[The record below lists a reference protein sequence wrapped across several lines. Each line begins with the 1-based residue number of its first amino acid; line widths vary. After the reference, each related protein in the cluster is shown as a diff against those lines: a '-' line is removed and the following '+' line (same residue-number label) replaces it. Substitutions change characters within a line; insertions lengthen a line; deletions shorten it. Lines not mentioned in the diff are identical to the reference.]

1 MNYAIGRDPYINAH
15 RFLKIKIELP
25 KIVFSIFTDCDDI
38 KMDSK
43 EKEFASLT
51 LKSLANHFNIDRI
64 KKYGSIHQPLPSKF
78 KLPRAPN
85 VPNAKAGGVKANPN
99 ALGGAN
105 FGGSTPSL
113 RSAKI
118 RPQLNPNARKMAPK
132 SKRCKASA
140 LLDQI
145 PVCKLQKTLIKY
157 GCCHNMMQ
165 NVISLDYFEYNND
178 DCC

>member
-1 MNYAIGRDPYINAH
+1 M
-15 RFLKIKIELP
+15 
-25 KIVFSIFTDCDDI
+25 
-38 KMDSK
+38 
-43 EKEFASLT
+43 T

-64 KKYGSIHQPLPSKF
+64 KKYGSVHQPLPSKF
-78 KLPRAPN
+78 KLPNTTNNTNNTNNNHNNNNSLHKKNPQRPLAAAPIVN
-85 VPNAKAGGVKANPN
+85 NSTGPSGSVP
-99 ALGGAN
+99 
-105 FGGSTPSL
+105 SC

-118 RPQLNPNARKMAPK
+118 RPQLNPNARKMPPK
-132 SKRCKASA
+132 TKRCKASV

-165 NVISLDYFEYNND
+165 NVISLDYFEYSND